1 MAKKGL
7 FITMEGGEGVGKS
20 TNIAVMRKLLEQRG
34 IAINLTREPGGTK
47 LAERLR
53 DLLLE
58 VSQETVDPIS
68 ELLMLFAAR
77 RQHLC
82 EVILPAIDAG
92 TWVISD
98 RFTDATYAYQGA
110 GRGMSANLIAQLES
124 IVQGE
129 RRPDYTFLLDAPVST
144 GMRRAQERGEL
155 DRFEREKLA
164 FFERVRSNYLQRA
177 TAEPGRFRIINAEHE
192 LAVVQADV
200 ETQFR
205 PVIERWLEGDD
216 ATGK

>member
-177 TAEPGRFRIINAEHE
+177 AAEPRRFRIINAEHE